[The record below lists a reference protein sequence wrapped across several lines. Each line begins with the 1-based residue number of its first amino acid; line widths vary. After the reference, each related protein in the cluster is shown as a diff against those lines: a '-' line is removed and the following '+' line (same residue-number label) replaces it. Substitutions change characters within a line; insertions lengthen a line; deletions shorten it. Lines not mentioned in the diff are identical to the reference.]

1 MSYITKPSSKKRST
15 ITCPQCNNTF
25 LSLGRHLQHCNGT
38 NNSNNPNSTPTCKKI
53 AINDDETFLKRT
65 QQYASTLQS
74 NTLSGIV
81 QTRSGISSTPT
92 IHNKYSA
99 MSNVMA
105 PEIAFLED
113 NTYNEQHS
121 SDSETSLIHNDPNLN
136 SKNTQND
143 HWANSLFSSETPSNT
158 NDDLHTETTVLEVDK
173 YSHLCTKKSVEMSPL
188 IWYQVHLEHVLHEHR
203 NVSNCLQD
211 KINAVTKLHCEKGL
225 DLSQATCYSRKQ
237 LLNILAK
244 AYNLIQL
251 KPSIVNVPLTNPA
264 LFAAVAVFDLKAS
277 ILDILHDEKLM
288 LDNNFAPGLDVFS
301 GKCTQ
306 PITHIGE
313 VHTGYAYEKARKFYC
328 TNEST
333 DFPLPMI
340 SFYDETHGDNH
351 GCLTC
356 IPFLWWPGFFKKE
369 MRHQFKC
376 VRVLGYVPNL
386 KYGKGTNNR
395 QSTMS
400 KMQEEHNCLRSIIV
414 QLKHIV
420 EEGGIPTTV
429 MNKNVT
435 VKPWL
440 HLCCGDTAGLNK
452 LCGRKA
458 THEAYRECLCPFDRL
473 GSKNPPCIQNPHEYL
488 LTTRKIYTQ
497 SKTPNG
503 LDALNL
509 RPIQNAMTDI
519 PLCDPVYG
527 INHQCPGEMLHAH
540 GNGIIEYQINIFVQ
554 MVGPKTSNKQLK
566 NEIDMLHQ
574 NMVLDS
580 MRQSERDEPRKSHR
594 AGLCDGTKVT
604 AMERLGNIHELLVM
618 SYTTTGHDLIVPILH
633 KHRVSLRKW
642 RDCIKL
648 QLSFDK
654 WVHDHNPINDVQHAQ
669 PIVSKMIGRI
679 KECFPRNTG
688 NGWNLPKMHILS
700 RMIPN
705 MLRFG
710 AAEVFSGQHGERF
723 LMSAVKDVVT
733 NTRKQAG
740 SYAQEI
746 ASRVWER
753 GIVNTAYHRGV
764 EPYLNEKVD
773 MTSPKV
779 DIVSGEFTLS
789 CALLNARGQGQ
800 YIVKWKNPNR
810 QKYHIPINSL
820 FQLGI
825 GRYLVGQG
833 CCFNFSV
840 KGYTTYHKT
849 FGDND
854 KATIFQANSRY
865 YGKERYDW
873 CLVQFDGD
881 DDPENLIYASKIL
894 GFVEFDKG
902 LPTPHLVEEMN
913 HSPTHIMTHQLIDE
927 TKYVVIHTTKTF
939 LNPNTLIDEFVSEVE
954 LGDPLT
960 HIYVVNVECI
970 LDPLNVSIN
979 WGGCGNKH
987 FVRLPYRHWGKHFTQ
1002 RIHANMQDEGIH
1014 VNMQYEAII

>member
-1 MSYITKPSSKKRST
+1 MSSITKASSKKS
-15 ITCPQCNNTF
+15 IQCPQCNNAY
-25 LSLGRHLQHCNGT
+25 LSLGRHLKYCNRT
-38 NNSNNPNSTPTCKKI
+38 NNCNTPNSTPSSKLN

-65 QQYASTLQS
+65 QAYASTLQS

-81 QTRSGISSTPT
+81 PTRSGISSTPT
-92 IHNKYSA
+92 MHNKYSA

-105 PEIAFLED
+105 PEITFLED
-113 NTYNEQHS
+113 NTYEEQYS
-121 SDSETSLIHNDPNLN
+121 SDSETDQNFN
-136 SKNTQND
+136 SKSTQND
-143 HWANSLFSSETPSNT
+143 HWANSLVSTDPFNT
-158 NDDLHTETTVLEVDK
+158 NDDLPTETELDVDK
-173 YSHLCTKKSVEMSPL
+173 YNHLCTKKSVEMSPL

-211 KINAVTKLHCEKGL
+211 KINSVIKSHCEKGL
-225 DLSQATCYSRKQ
+225 DLSQVTCYSRKQ

-251 KPSIVNVPLTNPA
+251 KPSIVNVPLTNPS

-288 LDNNFAPGLDVFS
+288 LADNFAPGLDVFS

-313 VHTGYAYEKARKFYC
+313 LHTGYAYEKARKFYC
-328 TNEST
+328 PNEDT

-340 SFYDETHGDNH
+340 SFYDKTHLDNH

-356 IPFLWWPGFFKKE
+356 ILFLWWPGFFKKE

-376 VRVLGYVPNL
+376 VRVMGYVPNL

-429 MNKNVT
+429 MKKKVT

-458 THEAYRECLCPFDRL
+458 TNEAYRECLCPFHKL
-473 GSKNPPCIQNPHEYL
+473 GSRNPPCIQNPDEFL
-488 LTTRKIYTQ
+488 LTARKIFIQ
-497 SKTPNG
+497 SKTPHG
-503 LDALNL
+503 LDSLHL

-540 GNGIIEYQINIFVQ
+540 CSGIIEYEIKVFVQ
-554 MVGPKTSNKQLK
+554 MVGPNKSNQQVK

-574 NMVLDS
+574 TMVLDS

-594 AGLCDGTKVT
+594 AGLCDGTRVT
-604 AMERLGNIHELLVM
+604 AMERLGNLHELLVM
-618 SYTTTGHDLIVPILH
+618 SYTTTGYNLIMPTLK
-633 KHRVSLRKW
+633 KHRIRMGKW

-654 WVHDHNPINDVQHAQ
+654 WVHDHNPINDVQNAQ

-688 NGWNLPKMHILS
+688 NGWNIPKMHILS

-723 LMSAVKDVVT
+723 LMSAVKDVAT
-733 NTRKQAG
+733 NTRKQAPT
-740 SYAQEI
+740 YVQEI

-753 GIVNTAYHRGV
+753 GIINTAYHRGV
-764 EPYLNEKVD
+764 EPYLNDEVHV
-773 MTSPKV
+773 TPPKI
-779 DIVSGEFTLS
+779 DTVSGEFTLS
-789 CALLNARGQGQ
+789 CAINARGQGQ

-810 QKYHIPINSL
+810 QKYHIPINPL

-825 GRYLVGQG
+825 GRYLVGQE
-833 CCFNFSV
+833 CNSNFSI

-854 KATIFQANSRY
+854 KVTVFQANTRY
-865 YGKERYDW
+865 YGKQRYDW
-873 CLVQFDGD
+873 CLVQYDGD
-881 DDPENLIYASKIL
+881 NDTEDLIYASKIL

-913 HSPTHIMTHQLIDE
+913 HSPTHITTHQLKDE
-927 TKYVVIHTTKTF
+927 TKYVVIHTTKNC
-939 LNPNTLIDEFVSEVE
+939 LNPIVLIDEFVSEVE
-954 LGDPLT
+954 LGDPST
-960 HIYVVNVECI
+960 HIYVVSVECI

-1002 RIHANMQDEGIH
+1002 RIHENMQHEVIH
-1014 VNMQYEAII
+1014 VNMQEEAII